1 MIHTEQITKRPVTN
15 VIESL
20 SGQVAG
26 LQMTMTNGQPGETPS
41 ILIRGISSM
50 SAKQI
55 LIVLDGMP
63 YEGGWNNINPADV
76 ESISVLKDAASTA
89 LYGARGANG
98 VIIITTKSA
107 KAGDAKSQ

>member
-1 MIHTEQITKRPVTN
+1 
-15 VIESL
+15 
-20 SGQVAG
+20 
-26 LQMTMTNGQPGETPS
+26 
-41 ILIRGISSM
+41 M
-50 SAKQI
+50 SAKTDP

-107 KAGDAKSQ
+107 KAGDAKITVDAKWSANTRGEIEYDYIKDPGEYTLII

>member
-1 MIHTEQITKRPVTN
+1 
-15 VIESL
+15 
-20 SGQVAG
+20 
-26 LQMTMTNGQPGETPS
+26 
-41 ILIRGISSM
+41 
-50 SAKQI
+50 
-55 LIVLDGMP
+55 MP